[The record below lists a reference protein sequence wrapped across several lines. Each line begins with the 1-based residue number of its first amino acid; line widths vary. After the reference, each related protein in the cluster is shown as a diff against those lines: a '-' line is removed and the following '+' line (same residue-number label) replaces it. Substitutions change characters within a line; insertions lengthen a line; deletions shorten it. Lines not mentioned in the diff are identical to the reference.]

1 MVNINWQ
8 LTMYLEEINEPPRR
22 KKKKRMN
29 QSNTKVTR

>member
-8 LTMYLEEINEPPRR
+8 LTIYLEEINELSRR
-22 KKKKRMN
+22 KKKRMN

>member
-22 KKKKRMN
+22 KKKKDE
-29 QSNTKVTR
+29 SK